1 MNYLYHNIV
10 RGIEFVIIIIEKENK
25 PNLLTLMN
33 LSTSEGDI
41 KIIQKS
47 AKYYRG
53 VGIILLNDRHGDR
66 VDVFQQDTRWQS
78 EAIVLKIYTEWLAED
93 PNCSWMTLTDC
104 FRQCGADR
112 LAYSIEQ
119 HFGLPSP
126 QQNPEGIS
134 ILAYCF
140 PFERIIV

>member
-1 MNYLYHNIV
+1 
-10 RGIEFVIIIIEKENK
+10 
-25 PNLLTLMN
+25 MN

-41 KIIQKS
+41 KIIQQS

-53 VGIILLNDRHGDR
+53 VGTILLNDRHGDR
-66 VDVFQQDTRWQS
+66 VDVFEKDTRWQS
-78 EAIVLKIYTEWLAED
+78 EEIMLKIYTEWLAED
-93 PNCSWMTLTDC
+93 PNCSWMTLSDC
-104 FRQCGADR
+104 FRQRGAHR